1 MESSLLVREADW
13 QQDGEAL
20 RSIRR
25 EVFVLEQAVPEH
37 LEWDGLDA
45 QCRHVIAIFADKP
58 VGTGRLL
65 PDGHVGR
72 MAVLAPWR
80 GKGVG
85 RAMFALLLWM
95 ADAAGHVEVRLSAQ
109 VSAIGFY
116 QRFGFATLGKPYME
130 AGIEHIEMSGDP
142 RTATKAMSKR

>member
-20 RSIRR
+20 RAIRR
-25 EVFVLEQAVPEH
+25 EVFVVEQAVPEK

-45 QCRHVIAIFADKP
+45 QCRHVVAILAGKP

-65 PDGHVGR
+65 PDGHIGR
-72 MAVLAPWR
+72 MAVLAPQR
-80 GKGVG
+80 GQGVG
-85 RAMFALLLWM
+85 GALFALLLHM
-95 ADAAGHVEVRLSAQ
+95 ADADGHIEVRLSAQ

-116 QRFGFATLGKPYME
+116 RRFGFATMGKSYLE
-130 AGIEHIEMSGDP
+130 AGIEHVEMAGDP
-142 RTATKAMSKR
+142 RAATKARSQQ

>member
-13 QQDGEAL
+13 HQDGERL
-20 RSIRR
+20 RAIRR
-25 EVFVLEQAVPEH
+25 EVFVVEQAVPEN

-45 QCRHVIAIFADKP
+45 QCRHVIAIVAGQP

-72 MAVLAPWR
+72 MAVLAPRR
-80 GKGVG
+80 GQGVG
-85 RAMFALLLWM
+85 RALFALLLRM
-95 ADAAGHVEVRLSAQ
+95 ADADGHVEVRLSAQ

-116 QRFGFATLGKPYME
+116 QRFGFAAMGNPYME
-130 AGIEHIEMSGDP
+130 AGIEHVEMAGDP
-142 RTATKAMSKR
+142 RAATKAMPRR